1 MYDYVSYSVL
11 NATRALWQHVVQVD
25 VVLVNPTVSEIT
37 HNAAKRRTIKRI
49 DEKSTLIKL

>member
-1 MYDYVSYSVL
+1 MYDYVSYSVF

-25 VVLVNPTVSEIT
+25 LVLVNPTVSEIT

-49 DEKSTLIKL
+49 DEKSNLIKL